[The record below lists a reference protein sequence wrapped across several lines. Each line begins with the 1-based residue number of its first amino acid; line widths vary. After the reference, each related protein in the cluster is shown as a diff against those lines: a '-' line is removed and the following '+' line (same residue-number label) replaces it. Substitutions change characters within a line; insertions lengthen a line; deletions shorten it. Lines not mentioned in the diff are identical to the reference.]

1 MIRAMIEDIL
11 ELAALGAFVG
21 FIFVIAIAIGG

>member
-21 FIFVIAIAIGG
+21 FIFVIAIALA

>member
-1 MIRAMIEDIL
+1 MIRAIFEDIL

-21 FIFVIAIAIGG
+21 FILVIAIAIQ

>member
-11 ELAALGAFVG
+11 ELAALGAFVAL
-21 FIFVIAIAIGG
+21 ILTVAIAIQ

>member
-1 MIRAMIEDIL
+1 MIRAIFEDIL

-21 FIFVIAIAIGG
+21 LIFVIAIALA

>member
-1 MIRAMIEDIL
+1 MIRAVLEDIL

-21 FIFVIAIAIGG
+21 FVFVIAIAIQ